1 MSQEL
6 PQNGQTHSSWATAT
20 VETRA
25 AMRPKIF
32 MSSGL
37 LLRFRWLFE
46 SCLLLNRPPSDFPY
60 ILFAHNSSHHLVFI
74 WY

>member
-1 MSQEL
+1 
-6 PQNGQTHSSWATAT
+6 
-20 VETRA
+20 
-25 AMRPKIF
+25 MRPKIF